1 MTVVWKTVCLYP
13 VWLILLLF
21 LFTFLSGAEE
31 KGEED
36 PVPFFKYSFS
46 SFPVTVV
53 EKSTSNLRFYRNDRY
68 IEHVR
73 REERGRISISDTRV
87 TGTYYIIED
96 VVREAVQR
104 GNRVDG
110 KTAVRLPFAA
120 LPEEW
125 ALENDAFPRIRP
137 LPSLPTLLPET
148 GTVWKEFITIALFPE
163 RAGEAV
169 VLPAEIRYRY
179 DGPGIFYGDPVHTVT
194 GFISFDKPL
203 PNSSSVARVEG
214 EHILTIAFSSN
225 TMLPL
230 FIKDRV
236 DQTYDFSDGEK
247 TAYRGFINH
256 WFGFPG
262 LEKEL
267 DLPDTE
273 DVEVIETEEGPGLRI
288 RELRFKPD
296 RAVLLPGEEERLGRI
311 AEIITETVS
320 GTVLIVG
327 HTASIGYPEGEIKL
341 SVERAARVAEI
352 LIEKGVDGDRVL
364 YEGRGSSEPIA
375 GNDTEAGRA
384 QNRRVE
390 IILIDR

>member
-1 MTVVWKTVCLYP
+1 MTVVRKTVRLCA

-21 LFTFLSGAEE
+21 LFTSLGVADE

-46 SFPVTVV
+46 SFPVTVI
-53 EKSTSNLRFYRNDRY
+53 EKSTSNLRLYQNGRY

-73 REERGRISISDTRV
+73 REEQGRMSISGSGV

-104 GNRVDG
+104 GERVDG
-110 KTAVRLPFAA
+110 RAAVSLPVSA

-125 ALENDAFPRIRP
+125 ALEDDAFPRIRP
-137 LPSLPTLLPET
+137 LPSLPASLPEQ

-179 DGPGIFYGDPVHTVT
+179 DGPGTFYGNPVHTVT
-194 GFISFDKPL
+194 GFISVEKSL
-203 PNSSSVARVEG
+203 PAGAAAARMEG
-214 EHILTIAFSSN
+214 EHVLTIAFSSD

-230 FIKDRV
+230 FIKDQV
-236 DQTYDFSDGEK
+236 DQTYDFSDGGK

-262 LEKEL
+262 LEKKL

-273 DVEVIETEEGPGLRI
+273 DVEVIETDEGPGFRI

-296 RAVLLPGEEERLGRI
+296 KAVLLPGEEARLGRI

-327 HTASIGYPEGEIKL
+327 HTASIGYPEGEMKL

-352 LIEKGVDGDRVL
+352 LIQRGVDGDRVL